1 MEVFVL
7 YKWGY
12 IANANKLTKYLSNLY
27 IPGGITKKD
36 LLSIGFKNL
45 KKPSLRVLYFTS
57 LDFNEYPVEF
67 IIEVHCKYME
77 IVSFELLDAYI
88 HFPVICTDACF
99 QAIYQ
104 HIETFKQMG
113 IFANKKKSKRN

>member
-12 IANANKLTKYLSNLY
+12 ITNANKVTRYLSNLY
-27 IPGGITKKD
+27 IPTGITKKD
-36 LLSIGFKNL
+36 LLSIGFKNVR
-45 KKPSLRVLYFTS
+45 KPSHRVLYFTS
-57 LDFNEYPVEF
+57 LDFTEYPVEF
-67 IIEVHCKYME
+67 IIEVYCKPMT

-88 HFPVICTDACF
+88 HFPVICTDTCF

-104 HIETFKQMG
+104 HMETFKQMG
-113 IFANKKKSKRN
+113 IFADKRKSKRN